1 MLVIRNT
8 QLEAFGPLLRQR
20 FEHELAARLVA
31 SYPRECRQAGGADQ
45 ILLLVRQGVQAA
57 AAQGYTSKRQ
67 AGIYVALTFILGV
80 DFASDPQLPW
90 VADYL
95 DEQAIADPTVR
106 LEQLF
111 SATLDYLAATAG
123 SDGQR
128 VVRAMLRMRAFDL
141 AAAPRRTGEAWI
153 SDVAAI
159 FQQFYPEKYRHQGDA
174 LMRRVIW
181 SGRRR
186 AKQYGLAAPAG
197 VFVFLELMFML
208 GSGFDHDPLHPWAAA
223 ILNDERIA
231 GEAERT
237 ERLYAAAMA
246 HLAQS
251 LSGQD
256 HEQDHEP
263 QQERAA

>member
-8 QLEAFGPLLRQR
+8 QLKAFGPLLRQR

-45 ILLLVRQGVQAA
+45 VLLLARQGVQAA
-57 AAQGYTSKRQ
+57 AARGYTSKRQ
-67 AGIYVALTFILGV
+67 AGIYVALSFILGV

-95 DEQAIADPTVR
+95 DEQAIADPTMR
-106 LEQLF
+106 LQQLYA
-111 SATLDYLAATAG
+111 ATLDYLAATAG
-123 SDGQR
+123 SDGRR

-141 AAAPRRTGEAWI
+141 GDAPRRSGEAWI

-159 FQQFYPEKYRHQGDA
+159 FQHFYPEKYRHQGDA

-186 AKQYGLAAPAG
+186 ARPYGLAAPAG
-197 VFVFLELMFML
+197 VFVFVELMFML
-208 GSGFDHDPLHPWAAA
+208 GCGFDHDPLHPWAAA
-223 ILNDERIA
+223 VLNDA
-231 GEAERT
+231 GIGSEAERT

-251 LSGQD
+251 LSGQ
-256 HEQDHEP
+256 EPLQPP